1 LSFAGNL
8 SKVSVTTYREEGY
21 DIQFRFRTTLESG
34 QLVEGQGSA
43 LFNLY
48 KSSDFQFVH
57 VDRNPSLFFLELVSG
72 RLNLHTS
79 LLNRIEGVFIGS
91 QLNDG
96 KWKHVF
102 LSINASHVV
111 LSALDEQSIYPIN
124 SEYIGEN
131 STTTVFPTTR

>member
-1 LSFAGNL
+1 
-8 SKVSVTTYREEGY
+8 
-21 DIQFRFRTTLESG
+21 
-34 QLVEGQGSA
+34 
-43 LFNLY
+43 
-48 KSSDFQFVH
+48 
-57 VDRNPSLFFLELVSG
+57 
-72 RLNLHTS
+72 
-79 LLNRIEGVFIGS
+79 LNRIEGVFIGS